1 MLVVRDRRIRVQF
14 KESLVVKQQESRG
27 AGEKDSRG
35 GAVGE
40 SGDVAGG
47 MRGGGDEVQDR
58 YGSTDRSNV
67 DRYWRNWVEAR
78 IRNRDPDDVSEGRK
92 RKADPA
98 ILSSRNI
105 FPEVVTGI

>member
-1 MLVVRDRRIRVQF
+1 MPVVRDGRIRVQF
-14 KESLVVKQQESRG
+14 KESLAVKQQESCG

-67 DRYWRNWVEAR
+67 DRFIGEIGYRPGLGIGIPMMLVREEKGKQ
-78 IRNRDPDDVSEGRK
+78 IQQSCP
-92 RKADPA
+92 
-98 ILSSRNI
+98 
-105 FPEVVTGI
+105 PETFFQRL

>member
-47 MRGGGDEVQDR
+47 MRGGDEVQDR

-67 DRYWRNWVEAR
+67 DRFIGEIGYRPGLEIGIPMMLVREEKGKQ
-78 IRNRDPDDVSEGRK
+78 IQQSCP
-92 RKADPA
+92 
-98 ILSSRNI
+98 
-105 FPEVVTGI
+105 PETFFQRL

>member
-40 SGDVAGG
+40 SGDIAGG
-47 MRGGGDEVQDR
+47 MTGGGDGVQDR

-67 DRYWRNWVEAR
+67 DRFIGEIGYRPGLGIGIPMMLVREDKGKQ
-78 IRNRDPDDVSEGRK
+78 IQQSCP
-92 RKADPA
+92 
-98 ILSSRNI
+98 
-105 FPEVVTGI
+105 PETFFQRL